1 MLLGGGS
8 MCEAGGCGL
17 QGEEGDASGCLSPP
31 TRVLL
36 LCLQSLQR
44 PTLLLRSE
52 AESWGGLPRSPEPGD
67 LPGIP
72 QELGGTV
79 NIL

>member
-17 QGEEGDASGCLSPP
+17 QAEEGDASGCLSPP

-44 PTLLLRSE
+44 PTLLPRSE
-52 AESWGGLPRSPEPGD
+52 AESSGVASLAAQSHVTCPGSRRSLE
-67 LPGIP
+67 
-72 QELGGTV
+72 EL
-79 NIL
+79 